1 LALDLLY
8 EDMAVRKHSRN
19 PPENSMMRT
28 IKKILVPTDLSE
40 LSVVAVEYAA
50 SLAEKYSARIYMLY
64 VIEGQPSKGLP
75 PDDGYSEAGPA
86 ASLEEGKKE
95 LHRFFHRR
103 GKELGDVIEVVRAGK
118 AQTEICRFANE
129 EGIDLI
135 VMATHGRTG
144 LAHVLMGSV
153 AERVVRTSGV
163 PVMTVKP
170 AGFQSYL
177 VTEKDIEE
185 DLHLNGQI

>member
-1 LALDLLY
+1 
-8 EDMAVRKHSRN
+8 MK
-19 PPENSMMRT
+19 T

-40 LSVVAVEYAA
+40 FSVAAVDYVA
-50 SLAEKYSARIYMLY
+50 SLAERYKAKIYMLY
-64 VIEGQPSKGLP
+64 VIEGEPSYRLLP
-75 PDDGYSEAGPA
+75 VDGHSEAMPA
-86 ASLEEGKKE
+86 HGEQEGKAE
-95 LHRFFHRR
+95 LHRFVHR
-103 GKELGDVIEVVRAGK
+103 KVKQIGDVIEVVRRGE
-118 AQTEICRFANE
+118 AQTEILRYAKE

-153 AERVVRTSGV
+153 AERVVRTSVV
-163 PVMTVKP
+163 PVMTIKP

-185 DLHLNGQI
+185 DLHLNV

>member
-1 LALDLLY
+1 
-8 EDMAVRKHSRN
+8 MK
-19 PPENSMMRT
+19 T

-40 LSVVAVEYAA
+40 ISIAAVDYAA
-50 SLAEKYSARIYMLY
+50 SLAETYGAKIYMLY
-64 VIEGQPSKGLP
+64 VIEREPSHSLP
-75 PDDGYSEAGPA
+75 PAEDYPEASAVA
-86 ASLEEGKKE
+86 AEEEGKRN
-95 LHRFFHRR
+95 LHRFVYWKLKEIR
-103 GKELGDVIEVVRAGK
+103 GVVEIVRVGK
-118 AQTEICRFANE
+118 PETEIPRFAEE

-153 AERVVRTSGV
+153 AERVVRTSLV

-170 AGFQSYL
+170 ESFQHYL

-185 DLHLNGQI
+185 DLHLKV

>member
-1 LALDLLY
+1 
-8 EDMAVRKHSRN
+8 
-19 PPENSMMRT
+19 MMRT

-40 LSVVAVEYAA
+40 LSVAAVEYAA
-50 SLAEKYSARIYMLY
+50 SLAEKYDARIYLLY

-75 PDDGYSEAGPA
+75 PDGGYSEAGPA
-86 ASLEEGKKE
+86 ASVEEGKKE
-95 LHRFFHRR
+95 LHRFVDWKA
-103 GKELGDVIEVVRAGK
+103 KEIGDVVEVAQAGK
-118 AQTEICRFANE
+118 PETEICRFAKE

-185 DLHLNGQI
+185 DLHLTG